1 MKIIKLG
8 FKNMKN
14 NKLRTGLTVLGVAVA
29 VFVFAFFQSMQS
41 TMQGVVAKAGDEN
54 NLIVLKENAW

>member
-1 MKIIKLG
+1 MKILKLA

-14 NKLRTGLTVLGVAVA
+14 NKLRAGLTVLGVSVA

-41 TMQGVVAKAGDEN
+41 TMRGVVTRAGENN
-54 NLIVLKENAW
+54 NLIMLEQNTW